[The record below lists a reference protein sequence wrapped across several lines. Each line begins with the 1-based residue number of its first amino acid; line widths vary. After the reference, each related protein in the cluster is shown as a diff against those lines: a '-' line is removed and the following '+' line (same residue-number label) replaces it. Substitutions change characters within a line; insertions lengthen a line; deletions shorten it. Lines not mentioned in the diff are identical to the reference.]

1 MQVLQ
6 GLAGCSLQSI
16 CAPLVSTDPHH
27 HPPHTH
33 TYSPAQ
39 RISPT
44 EALKH
49 PFLTQE
55 PTDPSSTLGSVAMA
69 TAGPSIDTG
78 SGVKAP
84 ADAALKPTQQ
94 LHSQAPKSPRVAAT
108 TATAAMAAHHY
119 HPHSGHGGVYG
130 GSGADAGTQT

>member
-1 MQVLQ
+1 MVRRSNRCVCRPFRLTR
-6 GLAGCSLQSI
+6 I
-16 CAPLVSTDPHH
+16 ITVTPRR
-27 HPPHTH
+27 TH

-55 PTDPSSTLGSVAMA
+55 PSDPSSTLGSVAMS
-69 TAGPSIDTG
+69 TAGPSAT
-78 SGVKAP
+78 
-84 ADAALKPTQQ
+84 DAALKPTLQQ
-94 LHSQAPKSPRVAAT
+94 LHPQAPKSPRVAAT

-130 GSGADAGTQT
+130 DAGTQT